1 MKKRPTGITILAIYG
16 YLNAALLIGY
26 SIWSLFAPKDS
37 TLDFLRSIGIQS
49 ARFLATLA
57 PLFLL
62 YMVAFGILSAAVAYG
77 LWHLLR
83 WAWMVT
89 IVLVC
94 WNIVQSA
101 ITMFAQLAHGPQYG
115 RLFDVVVEVL
125 IAWYLFQPHV
135 KKAFERE
142 SAASLTIDVAS

>member
-1 MKKRPTGITILAIYG
+1 
-16 YLNAALLIGY
+16 
-26 SIWSLFAPKDS
+26 
-37 TLDFLRSIGIQS
+37 
-49 ARFLATLA
+49 
-57 PLFLL
+57 
-62 YMVAFGILSAAVAYG
+62 MVAFGILSAAVAYG
-77 LWHLLR
+77 LWHLNR

-94 WNIVQSA
+94 WNIVQSV

-125 IAWYLFQPHV
+125 IAWYLFQLHV
-135 KKAFERE
+135 KKAFEPE